1 MCLETCNAEGGE
13 NRGRHH
19 HSSERVLR
27 RGSGN
32 KEEEQR
38 EDERDDGKKNM
49 RAVNHAVPGINRV
62 KRERPDRAEVPDDIA
77 GHPEPGSG
85 AREREAG
92 SLNPG
97 E

>member
-1 MCLETCNAEGGE
+1 MCFEACNAEGGE

-19 HSSERVLR
+19 HGGERVFR
-27 RGSGN
+27 SGSGN

-38 EDERDDGKKNM
+38 EDEGDDGQENM
-49 RAVNHAVPGINRV
+49 RTVNHAVPGVDRV
-62 KRERPDRAEVPDDIA
+62 KREGPDRAEIPDDIA

-85 AREREAG
+85 ARERKAG